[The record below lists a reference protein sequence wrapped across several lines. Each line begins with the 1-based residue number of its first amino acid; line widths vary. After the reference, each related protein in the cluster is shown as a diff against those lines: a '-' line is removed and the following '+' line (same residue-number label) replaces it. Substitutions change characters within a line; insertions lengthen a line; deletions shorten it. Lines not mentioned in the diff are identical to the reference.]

1 MENKLGVSDAKL
13 FDIERKLVNF
23 KFNLLD
29 EYITFNKN
37 IFDFE
42 YLIELHKFLFSNLY
56 FDKNI
61 EIRNFDKI
69 EINTI
74 ETILVFIEDICLN
87 NRDRINELLSLIYK
101 LWEMQPFQNG
111 NTRTLIAY
119 LYILNKAFLLNMNID
134 LNNEISNKT
143 TFINL
148 NELVNQNRLTKT
160 K

>member
-1 MENKLGVSDAKL
+1 MENKLGISDGKL

-42 YLIELHKFLFSNLY
+42 YIVELHNFLFSDLY
-56 FDKNI
+56 FDKDL
-61 EIRNFDKI
+61 EIRDFDKI

-74 ETILVFIEDICLN
+74 ETILIFIEDICLN
-87 NRDRINELLSLIYK
+87 NSDRISELLNLIYK
-101 LWEMQPFQNG
+101 LWDIQPFQNG

-134 LNNEISNKT
+134 LNSEISNKT
-143 TFINL
+143 TFFNL
-148 NELVNQNRLTKT
+148 NKTVNQNRLTKT

>member
-1 MENKLGVSDAKL
+1 MENKLGISDAKL

-37 IFDFE
+37 IFELD
-42 YLIELHKFLFSNLY
+42 YLMELHKFLFSDLY
-56 FDKNI
+56 FDKDL
-61 EIRNFDKI
+61 EIRNLDKI
-69 EINTI
+69 EMNTI
-74 ETILVFIEDICLN
+74 ETVFVFIEYVCLN
-87 NRDRINELLSLIYK
+87 NREKTDEILNLVYK
-101 LWEMQPFQNG
+101 LWELQPFQNG

-134 LNNEISNKT
+134 LNSEISNKT
-143 TFINL
+143 TFFEL
-148 NELVNQNRLTKT
+148 KQLVNQNRLTKV